1 MLLLSFYPYLMNDKD
16 RMIANA
22 NNVSS
27 DAPRMNSHYM
37 MDKLVETAG
46 KLSLLKNLS
55 SKVLIK
61 ICL

>member
-1 MLLLSFYPYLMNDKD
+1 MNDKD